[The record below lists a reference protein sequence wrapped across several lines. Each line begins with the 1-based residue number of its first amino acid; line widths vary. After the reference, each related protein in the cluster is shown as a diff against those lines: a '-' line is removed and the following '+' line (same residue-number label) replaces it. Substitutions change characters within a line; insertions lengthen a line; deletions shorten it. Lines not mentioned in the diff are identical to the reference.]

1 MTVEEQYP
9 DVLQNIE
16 WAIVTVFR
24 RNPTLVDFDVENAVS
39 ALMAKYKAEAQ
50 NHEPR
55 LPRLNER
62 AQEVYDQVE
71 AMCELRLG
79 RDAALSADMKAR
91 GPQPPPVSLDVIV
104 ACLKRIRKSIERW
117 NKEGGRQGYLIFIQ
131 RFIP

>member
-91 GPQPPPVSLDVIV
+91 GPQPSPVSLDVIV

>member
-16 WAIVTVFR
+16 WAIVSVFR
-24 RNPTLVDFDVENAVS
+24 RNPTLLDFDVENAIN
-39 ALMAKYKAEAQ
+39 ALMAKYKAEGQ

-62 AQEVYDQVE
+62 AQDVYAQVE

-79 RDAALSADMKAR
+79 RDAALSADANAA
-91 GPQPPPVSLDVIV
+91 GPNPPPVGLDVIV
-104 ACLKRIRKSIERW
+104 ACLKRIRKSIQRW
-117 NKEGGRQGYLIFIQ
+117 NKEGGRQGYLTFIQ
-131 RFIP
+131 RFMV